1 MVYHI
6 LADLV
11 LIIHTIFIIFVIIG
25 GILVLKW
32 RLVVWF
38 HIPSAIWGI
47 LIEFKGWIC
56 PLTYLENYLRKTG
69 DTEKYTGDFIQYY
82 LTPVVYPPILSID
95 IQYLLGIIVFI
106 FNIIIYSLVWRHW
119 NQK

>member
-1 MVYHI
+1 MIYFI

-11 LIIHTIFIIFVIIG
+11 LIMHLMFIIFVIFG

-32 RLVVWF
+32 HSIIWF

-56 PLTYLENYLRKTG
+56 PLTYLENYLRETV
-69 DTEKYTGDFIQYY
+69 DTTKYSGDFIQHY
-82 LTPVVYPPILSID
+82 LTPVIYPSLLTIE
-95 IQYLLGIIVFI
+95 IQYLLGITVFLV
-106 FNIIIYSLVWRHW
+106 NLIIYSMVWRHR
-119 NQK
+119 KKK